1 LSPAVSKRAARDAM
15 KRRNVTLDAMTPRNV
30 TLGAM
35 TRRRAALGALA
46 LAAPALAQPRPSTA
60 GPTVQV
66 LTERLT
72 LPGLQRERTL
82 RLYLPPSYA
91 SAPTRRYP
99 VLYLHD
105 GQNLFDDAT
114 SFVGEWGVDEALDAL
129 ARTSGFEAIAVGI
142 DHGGDKRFN
151 EMSLW
156 PHERFGA
163 GEGEAYVDFVVRIV
177 KPLIDARYRTRTDA
191 ASTLI
196 GGASMGG
203 LISHKAILRH
213 PEVFGRALIF
223 SPAYWTAPER
233 MAEHVQAH
241 RLPRGARLY
250 FHAGGR
256 EGSRSMVPLTER
268 MLELTRAQ
276 GDAATMLNIAPEAE
290 HNERAWRAE
299 FERALRWLFELP

>member
-1 LSPAVSKRAARDAM
+1 LSTATVKRA
-15 KRRNVTLDAMTPRNV
+15 TLAT
-30 TLGAM
+30 T
-35 TRRRAALGALA
+35 TRRSALLGALA
-46 LAAPALAQPRPSTA
+46 WAAPTLAQPRPSSA

-66 LTERLT
+66 LAERLA

-91 SAPTRRYP
+91 SEPTRRYP

-114 SFVGEWGVDEALDAL
+114 SYVGEWGVDEALDAL
-129 ARTSGFEAIAVGI
+129 ARSSGFEAIAVGI

-163 GEGEAYVDFVVRIV
+163 GEGEAYLDFIVRVV
-177 KPLIDARYRTRTDA
+177 KPFIDARYRTRTDA

-233 MAEHVQAH
+233 MAAFVQAH

-256 EGSRSMVPLTER
+256 EGSRSMVPLAER
-268 MLELTRAQ
+268 MLALTRAQ
-276 GDAATMLNIAPEAE
+276 GEAATQLNIAPEAE

-299 FERALRWLFELP
+299 FERALRWLFELR